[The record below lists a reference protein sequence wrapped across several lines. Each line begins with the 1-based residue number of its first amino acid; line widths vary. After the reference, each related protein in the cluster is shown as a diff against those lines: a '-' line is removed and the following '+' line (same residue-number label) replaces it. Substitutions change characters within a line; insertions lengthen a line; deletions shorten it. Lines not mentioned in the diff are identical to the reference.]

1 MCRLLLFL
9 SLFLRLAHAT
19 TQDPLI
25 ASSDQTLRTTSS
37 VDLQVCAPGLLSDD
51 RVGFEAAAHAQL
63 RSVLDDS
70 TAIYL
75 TRTYTDAAADYYCLL
90 YVYQAPSPSDAAL
103 VESQIADVMAAPDT
117 LLVLF
122 NGAQVAC
129 ALAVVPWA
137 GEDAPLPI
145 WNVPAAT
152 MLLWTA
158 VAAGALGVCLFAACV
173 FICVANAQD
182 TRHTRV
188 LLAHDRHA
196 LLADM
201 KKHAFSAAATTPHP
215 PPPSTK
221 AAATSAHAKATGA
234 SKV

>member
-1 MCRLLLFL
+1 MTRPR
-9 SLFLRLAHAT
+9 S
-19 TQDPLI
+19 
-25 ASSDQTLRTTSS
+25 TSR
-37 VDLQVCAPGLLSDD
+37 
-51 RVGFEAAAHAQL
+51 RV
-63 RSVLDDS
+63 
-70 TAIYL
+70 
-75 TRTYTDAAADYYCLL
+75 TRTYTDAAADYYFLL

-103 VESQIADVMAAPDT
+103 VESQIADVIMMAAPDT

-173 FICVANAQD
+173 YICVANAQD
-182 TRHTRV
+182 TRHTRM
-188 LLAHDRHA
+188 LLANDRHA

-201 KKHAFSAAATTPHP
+201 KKHAFSASATPHHP
-215 PPPSTK
+215 LQSTK
-221 AAATSAHAKATGA
+221 AAATSAHAKATGV